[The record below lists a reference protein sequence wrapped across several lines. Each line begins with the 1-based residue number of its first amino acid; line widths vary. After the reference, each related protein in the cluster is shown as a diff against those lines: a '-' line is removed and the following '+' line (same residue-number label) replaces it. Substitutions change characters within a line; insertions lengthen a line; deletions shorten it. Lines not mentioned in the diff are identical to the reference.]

1 MIFDIVTHQNKN
13 GVFDNITIINQETGE
28 VVDLAHFLS
37 LNGQIFVNN
46 LNYAFML
53 IVKMCIKCGFKNTS
67 CPDQLSCALQEYLSN
82 KQ

>member
-37 LNGQIFVNN
+37 LNGQVFVNN
-46 LNYAFML
+46 LNYAFRQ
-53 IVKMCIKCGFKNTS
+53 
-67 CPDQLSCALQEYLSN
+67 D
-82 KQ
+82 